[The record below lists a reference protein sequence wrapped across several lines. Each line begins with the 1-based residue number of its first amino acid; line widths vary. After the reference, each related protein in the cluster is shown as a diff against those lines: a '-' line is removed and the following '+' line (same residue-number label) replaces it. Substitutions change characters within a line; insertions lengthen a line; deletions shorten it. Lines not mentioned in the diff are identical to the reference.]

1 MRGRVLPGLLLL
13 PACAVTLVAFL
24 LPMGWLARL
33 SLGRASGGVLLDTVT
48 AENYVRFFTDS
59 FYLGVLWRSVWV
71 ASSVAVLAVLA
82 AYPIAL
88 FLFRSRSRWRGLLAV
103 LTIAPLLVSSVVRT
117 FGWMIILGDQGWING
132 ALHLAGFITAPVHLM
147 NNVTGVL
154 IGLTEIMMPTTT
166 LALLAGFARLDLTQ
180 EEAARTL
187 GASPWRCFCRITL
200 PLTAPGIAVAG
211 LVTFVLSISS
221 FITPSLLGG
230 GRVPMLASTIYEEAL
245 ETLNWPLAAAIS
257 LILIA
262 LFGTALLA
270 YERLARRWA

>member
-1 MRGRVLPGLLLL
+1 LLL
-13 PACAVTLVAFL
+13 PASAITLIAFL

-33 SLGRASGGVLLDTVT
+33 SLDLNDGGILVAAVT
-48 AENYVRFFTDS
+48 ADNYRHFFTDA

-71 ASSVAVLAVLA
+71 ASSVAALAVLA

-88 FLFRSRSRWRGLLAV
+88 FLFRTRSRWRGLLAV

-117 FGWMIILGDQGWING
+117 FGWMIILGDQGWINSTLL
-132 ALHLAGFITAPVHLM
+132 ALGLIAAPVQLM
-147 NNVTGVL
+147 NNTTGVL

-166 LALLAGFARLDLTQ
+166 LALLA
-180 EEAARTL
+180 
-187 GASPWRCFCRITL
+187 ASPWRCFRRVTL
-200 PLTAPGIAVAG
+200 PLTAPGIAVG
-211 LVTFVLSISS
+211 VLVTFVLSISS

-245 ETLNWPLAAAIS
+245 ETLNWPMAAAIS

-262 LFGTALLA
+262 VFGAVLVG